1 MGLRDVN
8 EMAAIG
14 REINGM
20 VETRVSETLVSVAIQ
35 AHAMEL
41 RLQWIIAAAGHVI
54 EKCPLFFH
62 MHDIADFEGMFGE
75 RRKQVAAQVVQIQV
89 FPAGPLGNPDEPFT
103 VVEKAQRRRVGDP
116 TRGPVLT
123 KDDTTL

>member
-8 EMAAIG
+8 EMAAIR

-20 VETRVSETLVSVAIQ
+20 MEAQVSESLVSVAIQ

-41 RLQWIIAAAGHVI
+41 KLQWIIAAAGHVI

-62 MHDIADFEGMFGE
+62 VHDIADFEGMPGNH
-75 RRKQVAAQVVQIQV
+75 RKQVAAQVVQIQV
-89 FPAGPLGNPDEPFT
+89 LPAAPLGSPDEPFA
-103 VVEKAQRRRVGDP
+103 VLEKAQRRRVGDP
-116 TRGPVLT
+116 
-123 KDDTTL
+123 

>member
-1 MGLRDVN
+1 MGLRDVY
-8 EMAAIG
+8 EMTAIR

-20 VETRVSETLVSVAIQ
+20 VEARVSEPLVSIAIQ

-62 MHDIADFEGMFGE
+62 MHDIADFEGMLGE
-75 RRKQVAAQVVQIQV
+75 CRKQVAAQVVQIQV
-89 FPAGPLGNPDEPFT
+89 FPAGPLGNPDEPFA
-103 VVEKAQRRRVGDP
+103 VLEKSQWRR
-116 TRGPVLT
+116 
-123 KDDTTL
+123 